1 MFCLQETHFSF
12 KKTHGLKMKGWK
24 KVFHTSG
31 NQKKAEITLLM
42 LEETDFKPKMVKK
55 RVKEGYYMMIK
66 GLIYHEDISSC
77 KYICPQH

>member
-55 RVKEGYYMMIK
+55 KSQRRLLYDDK
-66 GLIYHEDISSC
+66 GINL
-77 KYICPQH
+77 P

>member
-55 RVKEGYYMMIK
+55 KESKKVI
-66 GLIYHEDISSC
+66 I
-77 KYICPQH
+77 